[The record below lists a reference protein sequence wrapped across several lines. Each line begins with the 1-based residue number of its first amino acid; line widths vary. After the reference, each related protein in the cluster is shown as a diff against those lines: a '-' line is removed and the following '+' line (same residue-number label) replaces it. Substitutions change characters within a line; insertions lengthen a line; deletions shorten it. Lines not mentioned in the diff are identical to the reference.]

1 MSVWFCIPSARPAA
15 EAEPVFE
22 QWQRMGYRVAVLRQG
37 EAVKHTDIQIS
48 TPTYKGWARS
58 INKLVKTIL
67 KHDEDV
73 DWVVSGGD
81 DTLPDPDHTEE
92 EIAAQCEDYFEEPG
106 GVKDGTRS
114 WINATFGV
122 MQPTGDRWGVGEHA
136 PDRTSAYIDRVA
148 GSPWLGRE
156 FCRRMYGGK
165 GPMFEGYKHM
175 FADEELQAVATK
187 LGVFWQRP
195 DLTQRHNHWARPRGN
210 RADMPG
216 FAADINSPQHWQ
228 ESKALFEQRKAAG
241 WPGSE
246 PIL

>member
-73 DWVVSGGD
+73 DWAVSGGD
-81 DTLPDPDHTEE
+81 DTLPDPDHTAE
-92 EIAAQCEDYFEEPG
+92 EIAAECSNYFSTRALLRGLSSDAEFAKGCPG
-106 GVKDGTRS
+106 PKA
-114 WINATFGV
+114 ATMGV
-122 MQPTGDRWGVGEHA
+122 MQPTGDLRAW
-136 PDRTSAYIDRVA
+136 PNSRIDTFA

-156 FCRRMYGGK
+156 WCRRAYGGN
-165 GPMFEGYKHM
+165 GPLFAGYHHCW
-175 FADEELQAVATK
+175 ADEELQAVAIK
-187 LGVFWQRP
+187 LGVFWQRE
-195 DLTQRHNHWARPRGN
+195 DLTHAHLHYLRDNRHPPAY
-210 RADMPG
+210 
-216 FAADINSPQHWQ
+216 AAIIACDYSD
-228 ESKALFEQRKAAG
+228 SRALFEQRKAAG